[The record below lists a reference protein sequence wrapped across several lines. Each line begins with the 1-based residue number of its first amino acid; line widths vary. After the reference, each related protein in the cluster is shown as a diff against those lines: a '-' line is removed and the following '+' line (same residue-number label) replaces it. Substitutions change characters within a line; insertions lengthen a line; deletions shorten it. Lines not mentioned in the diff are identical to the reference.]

1 MTTLQ
6 SIALGLIQGATEFLP
21 VSSTAHLILF
31 PWLAGWPDPGQ
42 AFDVSLH
49 AGTLIALVIYFWRDW
64 GKILS
69 FAFSRPQDLYYP
81 SERRVLWLIV
91 IGCIP
96 AAVLGYLFE
105 GELEKFALPS
115 TYTNAPLYVAGFLF
129 VGAILLLGADRAS
142 RKLRQLEDQTYPQ
155 AFVVGLF
162 QALSLLPGFS
172 RSGSSIAGGLVVG
185 LTREAAAR
193 FSFLMSTPLIAGAVS
208 KKIVTM
214 SNSGL
219 PPGGISALAIGGA
232 AAAFSGYVCI
242 AFLLSY
248 LRRHSVDVFVWYR
261 IVLAG
266 GIVAA
271 FFIKP

>member
-1 MTTLQ
+1 VTVLQ

-42 AFDVSLH
+42 SFDVSLH
-49 AGTLIALVIYFWRDW
+49 AGTLVALIIYFWRDW
-64 GKILS
+64 AKILS
-69 FAFSRPQDLYYP
+69 FAFKRPQDLYYP

-91 IGCIP
+91 VGCIP
-96 AAVLGYLFE
+96 AAVLGYL
-105 GELEKFALPS
+105 LESKLEEFALP
-115 TYTNAPLYVAGFLF
+115 TIYTNAPLYVAGFLF
-129 VGAILLLGADRAS
+129 AGAVLLLWADRIGP
-142 RKLRQLEDQTYPQ
+142 KLRKLEDQTFLD

-162 QALSLLPGFS
+162 QGLSLLPGFS

-193 FSFLMSTPLIAGAVS
+193 FSFLMSAPLIAGAVG
-208 KKIVTM
+208 KKIITM
-214 SNSGL
+214 SEAGL
-219 PPGGISALAIGGA
+219 PPGGISALVIGGA
-232 AAAFSGYVCI
+232 AAAVSGYICI
-242 AFLLSY
+242 AFLLNY
-248 LRRHSVDVFVWYR
+248 LRRHRVDLFVWYR

-271 FFIKP
+271 FFLKP